1 MQGNDVTA
9 AFSKMKV
16 EGPSS
21 DAVNHKENSPGKV
34 RYRKVRGVRYST
46 KSQEHKADIGST
58 QYVVRYLLLFQGQGQ
73 GQGTV

>member
-46 KSQEHKADIGST
+46 YWYLPYLGRYVACKSQEPRAKST
-58 QYVVRYLLLFQGQGQ
+58 RLMYVV
-73 GQGTV
+73 T